1 MASNYFSSQ
10 HKLGLNSAFTN
21 LASQVLYVVIV
32 PLFFLGFTI
41 LYRPERLV
49 SFLTIHNYPYGFNV
63 TIITLIILGVMI
75 VSRGI
80 YLLIVHSSATHF
92 RFWVLWQLVELITMA
107 LFVAMYI
114 TLMYHDIADYPFYV
128 VVGKTLVMLGAV
140 NLYSYLAIGLGL
152 VYAEQKELTPVED
165 DSLMRF
171 LDSQKQV
178 KFMIASSAVLY
189 IEAQENYVL
198 IKYLDGS
205 VIKEYSLRSSM
216 AGLEPLMVKHGFV
229 RCQRSYY
236 INPTHVKALRK
247 DKEGAIS
254 AELDAPQQK
263 AIPVSPRYYEAL
275 TAKL

>member
-1 MASNYFSSQ
+1 MRSNYFSSH
-10 HKLGLNSAFTN
+10 HKSGLNPVFTN
-21 LASQVLYVVIV
+21 IASQVLYVVIV

-49 SFLTIHNYPYGFNV
+49 SFLSIYSYPYGFNV
-63 TIITLIILGVMI
+63 TIISLIILGVMI
-75 VSRGI
+75 ISRVI
-80 YLLIVHSSATHF
+80 YFIIVHSTATNF
-92 RFWVLWQLVELITMA
+92 RFWVLWQFVELIIMA

-114 TLMYHDIADYPFYV
+114 TLMYHDIVDYPFYE
-128 VVGKTLVMLGAV
+128 VVGKSLVMLGAV
-140 NLYSYLAIGLGL
+140 NLYSYLVIGLGL
-152 VYAEQKELTPVED
+152 TYAGQKELSPIED

-198 IKYLDGS
+198 IKYLDGA
-205 VIKEYSLRSSM
+205 VVKEYTLRSSM

-236 INPTHVKALRK
+236 INPAHIKALRR

-254 AELDAPQQK
+254 AELDVPQQK

>member
-1 MASNYFSSQ
+1 MRSNYFSSH
-10 HKLGLNSAFTN
+10 HKSGLNSVFTN
-21 LASQVLYVVIV
+21 IASQVLYVVIV

-49 SFLTIHNYPYGFNV
+49 SFLSIYSYPYGFNV
-63 TIITLIILGVMI
+63 TIISLIVLGVMI
-75 VSRGI
+75 ISRVI
-80 YLLIVHSSATHF
+80 YFLIVHSTATNF
-92 RFWVLWQLVELITMA
+92 RFWVLWQFVELIIMA

-114 TLMYHDIADYPFYV
+114 TLMYHDIVDYPFYE
-128 VVGKTLVMLGAV
+128 VVGKSLVMLGAV

-152 VYAEQKELTPVED
+152 TYAEQKELSPIED

-198 IKYLDGS
+198 IKYLDGA
-205 VIKEYSLRSSM
+205 VVKEYTLRSSM

-236 INPTHVKALRK
+236 INPAHIKALRR

-254 AELDAPQQK
+254 AELDVPQQK

>member
-1 MASNYFSSQ
+1 MRSNYFSSH
-10 HKLGLNSAFTN
+10 HKSGLNSVFTN
-21 LASQVLYVVIV
+21 IASQVLYVVIV

-49 SFLTIHNYPYGFNV
+49 SFLSIYSYPYGFNV
-63 TIITLIILGVMI
+63 TIISLIILGVMI
-75 VSRGI
+75 ISRVI
-80 YLLIVHSSATHF
+80 YFIIVHSTATNF
-92 RFWVLWQLVELITMA
+92 RFWVLWQFVELIIMA

-114 TLMYHDIADYPFYV
+114 TLMYHDIVDYPFYE
-128 VVGKTLVMLGAV
+128 VVGKSLVMLGAV
-140 NLYSYLAIGLGL
+140 NLYSYLVIGLGL
-152 VYAEQKELTPVED
+152 TYAGQKELSPIED

-198 IKYLDGS
+198 IKYLDGA
-205 VIKEYSLRSSM
+205 VVKEYTLRSSM

-236 INPTHVKALRK
+236 INPAHIKALRR

-254 AELDAPQQK
+254 AELDVPQQK